1 MAVSFVDK
9 IMPTNID
16 AEEAILGGI
25 LIDPIAINRVANI
38 LRPEAL
44 AITVHQHIYRAAL
57 ALHSKEQPTDLM
69 NVTTFLDDH
78 NLLEVVGG
86 QTKLVML
93 VDRTVSAVNIDQY
106 ALLVVDKFV
115 RRELIKV
122 GNELVQLG
130 YETST
135 ELDAILNE
143 AEQKIFV
150 LNKYK
155 EERQK
160 AIRPLSEYCHELWR
174 YLDEIEEQRL
184 ETANYCPGIS
194 TGFYDLDDLLGGGF
208 YRGELIVIGGR
219 PGSGKTALACALG
232 YNIASLPT
240 NGRVLMFSMEM
251 PGRDLAA
258 RLMALESGVSVKDIR
273 KVNLAGKYEVLASA
287 LGKVSD
293 ADFWIDES
301 LEPSPLEIRSRVRE
315 FVCERGPLGLVIVD
329 YLQLMVNSAD
339 ENVVNKISEITRQM
353 KILAREVDAPVLLL
367 SQLNRGVE
375 TRTNKRPSL
384 SDLRGSGG
392 IEQDADVV
400 LGVYRDDYYNPD
412 SPDRGMA
419 EIIGL
424 KGRNSGTGTVKL
436 LFDAECCRFRNI
448 YKLR

>member
-1 MAVSFVDK
+1 MAVSFVNE
-9 IMPTNID
+9 IMPINID

-78 NLLEVVGG
+78 NLLEIVGG

-122 GNELVQLG
+122 GNDLVQLG

-160 AIRPLSEYCHELWR
+160 AIRSLS
-174 YLDEIEEQRL
+174 EQRL

-232 YNIASLPT
+232 YNIASLPR

-273 KVNLAGKYEVLASA
+273 QVNLAGKYEVLASA

-301 LEPSPLEIRSRVRE
+301 LEPSPLEIRSKVRE

-339 ENVVNKISEITRQM
+339 ENFVNKISEITRQM
-353 KILAREVDAPVLLL
+353 KILAREVDTPVVLL

-375 TRTNKRPSL
+375 TRANKRPSL

-400 LGVYRDDYYNPD
+400 LGVYRDDYYNRD
-412 SPDRGMA
+412 SPDRGTA

>member
-1 MAVSFVDK
+1 MTVSLVNE
-9 IMPTNID
+9 IMPINID

-25 LIDPIAINRVANI
+25 LIDPMAINRVANI

-57 ALHSKEQPTDLM
+57 ALHFKEQPTDLM
-69 NVTTFLDDH
+69 NVTTFLADH

-86 QTKLVML
+86 ESKLVML

-122 GNELVQLG
+122 GNDLVQLG

-160 AIRPLSEYCHELWR
+160 AIRSLSEYCLELWR

-232 YNIASLPT
+232 YNIASLPR

-258 RLMALESGVSVKDIR
+258 RLMALESGVPMKDIR
-273 KVNLAGKYEVLASA
+273 QVNLAGKYEVLASA

-301 LEPSPLEIRSRVRE
+301 LEPSPLEIRSKVRE
-315 FVCERGPLGLVIVD
+315 FVCQRGSLGLVIVD

-339 ENVVNKISEITRQM
+339 ENFVNKISEITRQM
-353 KILAREVDAPVLLL
+353 KILAREVDTPVVLL

-375 TRTNKRPSL
+375 TRANKRPSL

-400 LGVYRDDYYNPD
+400 LGVYRDDYYNRD
-412 SPDRGMA
+412 SSDRGTA

-448 YKLR
+448 YKRR

>member
-1 MAVSFVDK
+1 MTVSFVHE
-9 IMPTNID
+9 IMPINID

-69 NVTTFLDDH
+69 NVTTFLADH

-86 QTKLVML
+86 ETKLVML

-106 ALLVVDKFV
+106 ALLVMDKFV
-115 RRELIKV
+115 RRQLIKV
-122 GNELVQLG
+122 GNDLVQLG

-160 AIRPLSEYCHELWR
+160 AIRPLSEYCLDLWR

-232 YNIASLPT
+232 YNIASLPR

-273 KVNLAGKYEVLASA
+273 QVNLAGKYEVLASA

-301 LEPSPLEIRSRVRE
+301 LEPSPLEIRSKVRE
-315 FVCERGPLGLVIVD
+315 FVCERGSLGLVIVD
-329 YLQLMVNSAD
+329 YLQLMVNSAE
-339 ENVVNKISEITRQM
+339 ENFVNKISEITRQM
-353 KILAREVDAPVLLL
+353 KILAREVDTPVVLL

-375 TRTNKRPSL
+375 TRANKRPSL

-400 LGVYRDDYYNPD
+400 LGVYRDDYYNRD
-412 SPDRGMA
+412 SPDRGTA
-419 EIIGL
+419 EVIGL

>member
-1 MAVSFVDK
+1 MTVSLVNE
-9 IMPTNID
+9 IMPINID

-25 LIDPIAINRVANI
+25 LIDPMAINRVANI

-57 ALHSKEQPTDLM
+57 ALHFKEQPTDLM
-69 NVTTFLDDH
+69 NVTTFLADH

-86 QTKLVML
+86 ESKLVML

-122 GNELVQLG
+122 GNDLVQLG

-160 AIRPLSEYCHELWR
+160 AIRSLSEYCLELWR

-232 YNIASLPT
+232 YNIASLPR

-258 RLMALESGVSVKDIR
+258 RLMALESGVPMKDIR
-273 KVNLAGKYEVLASA
+273 QVNLAGKYEVLASA

-301 LEPSPLEIRSRVRE
+301 LEPSPLEIRSKVRE
-315 FVCERGPLGLVIVD
+315 FVCQRGSLGLVIVD

-339 ENVVNKISEITRQM
+339 ENFVNKISEITRQM
-353 KILAREVDAPVLLL
+353 KILAREVDTPVVLL

-375 TRTNKRPSL
+375 TRANKRPSL

-400 LGVYRDDYYNPD
+400 LGVYRDDYYNRD
-412 SPDRGMA
+412 SSDRGTA

-424 KGRNSGTGTVKL
+424 KGRNSGTGMVKL

-448 YKLR
+448 YKRR

>member
-1 MAVSFVDK
+1 MTVSLVNE
-9 IMPTNID
+9 IMPINID

-25 LIDPIAINRVANI
+25 LIDPMAINRVANI

-57 ALHSKEQPTDLM
+57 ALHFKEQPTDLM
-69 NVTTFLDDH
+69 NVTTFLADH

-86 QTKLVML
+86 ESKLVML

-122 GNELVQLG
+122 GNDLVQLG

-160 AIRPLSEYCHELWR
+160 AIRSLSEYCLELWR

-232 YNIASLPT
+232 YNIASLPR

-258 RLMALESGVSVKDIR
+258 RLMALESGVPMKDIR
-273 KVNLAGKYEVLASA
+273 QVNLAGKYEVLASA

-301 LEPSPLEIRSRVRE
+301 LEPSPLEIRSKVRE
-315 FVCERGPLGLVIVD
+315 FVCQRGSLGLVIVD

-339 ENVVNKISEITRQM
+339 ENFVNKISEITRQM
-353 KILAREVDAPVLLL
+353 KILAREVDTPVVLL

-375 TRTNKRPSL
+375 TRANKRPSL